1 MESLTLTSTL
11 VLAKLFQVCLILC
24 EPMDCSL
31 SRDSPGKNTGVKVAM
46 PSPGDL
52 PDLGMELASL
62 KSPALGDGSLPPE
75 PPGKP
80 TLGLITT
87 RSVGKADAIEKQVV

>member
-1 MESLTLTSTL
+1 
-11 VLAKLFQVCLILC
+11 
-24 EPMDCSL
+24 MDCSL

-62 KSPALGDGSLPPE
+62 KSPALGDGSLPLE
-75 PPGKP
+75 P
-80 TLGLITT
+80 TLGSFPLWEAHS
-87 RSVGKADAIEKQVV
+87 RADNHTISGEG